1 LRRLYSGASSKSD
14 ERLQCNVPGANGARQ
29 AFEIDALIDDPSSRA
44 VVEVKAAWI
53 RDETVL
59 HADPEEFIRE
69 VRKKYG
75 YLPDSA
81 DRGKGVAQLARI
93 VGALAR
99 REWPASE
106 PEFAHN
112 SDIYPVLLVYDR
124 RMASPGTS
132 HFLDTEFRQL
142 LGKVPETARIHPVVL
157 MTVGDLEFVVSA
169 LEPGSLLRL
178 LREYSVADPERLSS
192 FHNFV
197 LRVHR
202 QDPQSENPMLKEL
215 TEELMAATRS
225 TIFWNEES
233 PPTADGPPDIGGAA
247 DL

>member
-1 LRRLYSGASSKSD
+1 MRRLYSGASSKSD

-99 REWPASE
+99 
-106 PEFAHN
+106 
-112 SDIYPVLLVYDR
+112 
-124 RMASPGTS
+124 
-132 HFLDTEFRQL
+132 
-142 LGKVPETARIHPVVL
+142 
-157 MTVGDLEFVVSA
+157 
-169 LEPGSLLRL
+169 
-178 LREYSVADPERLSS
+178 
-192 FHNFV
+192 
-197 LRVHR
+197 
-202 QDPQSENPMLKEL
+202 
-215 TEELMAATRS
+215 
-225 TIFWNEES
+225 
-233 PPTADGPPDIGGAA
+233 
-247 DL
+247 